1 MKPLFTILFIFF
13 LFFNST
19 LAQQKDVPEGWT
31 PAAEVALNISQI
43 AFSNWSQGGQNSL
56 TWAFLSSNGL
66 GYRSGTWLKRT
77 NLKLSYGR
85 TKISGEESRVND
97 NEFFLETVVSKNIG
111 WVVDPYFSNNV
122 RSPLAP
128 GYNYALEPTQQIV
141 GFFDP
146 GYVTQSIGFTYGQVT
161 GLKIRAGFAVQEI
174 FTNRFRSFTDD
185 PETPEIEAFKLETGI
200 ETVTEANYDL
210 GANLNVKSNLRLFGR
225 FEEIDVWDVR
235 WDNIITA
242 KINDFINVNFN
253 VLLLYDIKQ
262 TLRTQVKEALQ
273 LGIYYNLL

>member
-1 MKPLFTILFIFF
+1 MKKLFSILFVSILF
-13 LFFNST
+13 LSPNFP
-19 LAQQKDVPEGWT
+19 QQKDVPEGWSPT
-31 PAAEVALNISQI
+31 AEMALNISQI
-43 AFSNWSQGGQNSL
+43 AFSNWTQGGQNSL
-56 TWAFLSSNGL
+56 TWAFISSNGL
-66 GYRSGTWLKRT
+66 GYRHGTWLKRS
-77 NLKLSYGR
+77 NLKISYGR

-97 NEFFLETVVSKNIG
+97 NELFLETVLSKDIG

-122 RSPLAP
+122 RTPIAP
-128 GYNYALEPTQQIV
+128 GYNYDLIPAVQVV

-146 GYVTQSIGFTYGQVT
+146 GYVTQSIGFTYGQIT
-161 GLKIRAGFAVQEI
+161 GLQIRAGVAVQEI
-174 FTNRFRSFTDD
+174 FTNRFRTFTDD
-185 PETPEIEAFKLETGI
+185 PETPEIEAFRYETGI
-200 ETVTEANYDL
+200 ETVTEANYNF
-210 GANLNVKSNLRLFGR
+210 GEQFTVKSNLRLFGR

-273 LGIYYNLL
+273 LGIYYRLL